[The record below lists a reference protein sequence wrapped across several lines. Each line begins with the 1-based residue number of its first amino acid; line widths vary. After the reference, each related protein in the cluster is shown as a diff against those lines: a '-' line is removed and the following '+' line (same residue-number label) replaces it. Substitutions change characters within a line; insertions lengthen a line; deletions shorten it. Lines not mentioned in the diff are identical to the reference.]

1 MYLNAQRM
9 GRVFWTLSLRKI
21 VAVSG
26 LEHGRHVSYQ
36 LYPKLINKG
45 CFSASKGAQSQ
56 WDLGLSCRNF
66 GSSAFSYQSSSEQE
80 LEEVE
85 FSPMLANSI
94 NIIGNVGKKP
104 EIKYLES
111 GSKVSNFPV
120 AFSDRKDGETQWF
133 DVEAW
138 DQLAELV
145 CSSVDKGE
153 RVSLHGRLKVQ
164 DWTDREGNQ
173 RKSLRIVAASVKRV
187 RKASMYGGNTPR
199 SNEQGMFAQT
209 EPQVFQSK
217 QQSMIQQ
224 EPPQGSPST
233 SEEMWMSFFENT
245 SGWYDNRQKKINGEI
260 NPKSPDFKR
269 IEGGRDAPALWI
281 ESKTTPAWVRNELEK
296 MDRLASDIPPF

>member
-1 MYLNAQRM
+1 
-9 GRVFWTLSLRKI
+9 V
-21 VAVSG
+21 
-26 LEHGRHVSYQ
+26 
-36 LYPKLINKG
+36 
-45 CFSASKGAQSQ
+45 
-56 WDLGLSCRNF
+56 
-66 GSSAFSYQSSSEQE
+66 SSAFSYQSSSGQE

-85 FSPMLANSI
+85 FSPLLANTI

-145 CSSVDKGE
+145 HSSVDKGE

-187 RKASMYGGNTPR
+187 RKGPMYGNNIPR
-199 SNEQGMFAQT
+199 SNTQSTFAQN
-209 EPQVFQSK
+209 EPQMLQSK
-217 QQSMIQQ
+217 QQSMVQPD
-224 EPPQGSPST
+224 PPQGSPTT

-245 SGWYDNRQKKINGEI
+245 SGWYDNRQKKMNGEI

-269 IEGGRDAPALWI
+269 IEGGSEYLW
-281 ESKTTPAWVRNELEK
+281 N
-296 MDRLASDIPPF
+296 

>member
-1 MYLNAQRM
+1 MYLSAQRM
-9 GRVFWTLSLRKI
+9 GRFLWTLSYRKI
-21 VAVSG
+21 VAASG
-26 LEHGRHVSYQ
+26 LEHSMQASHH
-36 LYPKLINKG
+36 LYPSVINKR
-45 CFSASKGAQSQ
+45 CFSASKRAQGP
-56 WDLGLSCRNF
+56 WDGVLPRRNF

-85 FSPMLANSI
+85 FNPMLANSI
-94 NIIGNVGKKP
+94 SIIGNVGKKP

-145 CSSVDKGE
+145 YSSVDKGE
-153 RVSLHGRLKVQ
+153 RVSLNGRLKVQ

-187 RKASMYGGNTPR
+187 RRASMYGNNPPR
-199 SNEQGMFAQT
+199 SSYQGT
-209 EPQVFQSK
+209 VPPNEPQMLQAK
-217 QQSMIQQ
+217 QQSMIQP
-224 EPPQGSPST
+224 EPQQGSPTT

-245 SGWYDNRQKKINGEI
+245 SGWYDNRQKKMNGEI

-269 IEGGRDAPALWI
+269 IEGG
-281 ESKTTPAWVRNELEK
+281 SKCHWN
-296 MDRLASDIPPF
+296 